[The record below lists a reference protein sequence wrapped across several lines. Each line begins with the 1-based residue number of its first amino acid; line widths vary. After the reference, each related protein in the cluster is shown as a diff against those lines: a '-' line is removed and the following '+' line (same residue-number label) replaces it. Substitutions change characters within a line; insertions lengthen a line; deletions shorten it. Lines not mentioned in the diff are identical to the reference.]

1 MKKYADYIREVEIA
15 ELWRGRKHILWKL
28 DPEVNVLSGTNGIGK
43 STILRRMASGVRR
56 LDSNGEDGI
65 PE

>member
-43 STILRRMASGVRR
+43 STILRRMAS
-56 LDSNGEDGI
+56 
-65 PE
+65 